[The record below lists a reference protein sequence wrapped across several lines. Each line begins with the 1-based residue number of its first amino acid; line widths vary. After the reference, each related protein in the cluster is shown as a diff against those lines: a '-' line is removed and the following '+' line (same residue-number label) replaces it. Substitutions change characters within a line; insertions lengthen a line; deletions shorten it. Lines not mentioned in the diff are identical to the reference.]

1 MILPNGAIVAVADG
15 HDLSLYRN
23 TGTETKLQL
32 TALDR
37 AEIDAGNAGSGG
49 RHRND
54 SANPDPDRAL
64 EDGFAASAAEALNKL
79 VLGNSAITGVA
90 VIADPRSLGEM
101 RRHYH
106 QTLKAKLLG
115 ELDKDLSGRPVA
127 DIAAAIQNA

>member
-23 TGTETKLQL
+23 AGTETKLQL

-37 AEIDAGNAGSGG
+37 AGIDAGNAGSGG

-115 ELDKDLSGRPVA
+115 ELHKDLSGRPVS

>member
-23 TGTETKLQL
+23 TGTETRLQL

-37 AEIDAGNAGSGG
+37 AEIDPGNAGSGG

-54 SANPDPDRAL
+54 SSNPDPDRAS
-64 EDGFAASAAEALNKL
+64 EDAFAASAAEALNKL
-79 VLGNSAITGVA
+79 VLGNSAITGIV
-90 VIADPRSLGEM
+90 VIADPRSLGEI
-101 RRHYH
+101 RRNYH
-106 QTLKAKLLG
+106 PTLKAKLLG

-127 DIAAAIQNA
+127 EITAAIQNA

>member
-32 TALDR
+32 TELDA

-54 SANPDPDRAL
+54 SANPDPDRAA
-64 EDGFAASAAEALNKL
+64 EDAFAASAVEALNKL
-79 VLGNSAITGVA
+79 VLGNAAITGVV
-90 VIADPRSLGEM
+90 VIADPRTLGEM
-101 RRHYH
+101 RRNYH
-106 QTLKAKLLG
+106 PTLKAKLIA

-127 DIAAAIQNA
+127 EITTAIQNA